1 MMSSTL
7 MLATNA
13 ESTRNENDVGDKY
26 IINGAV
32 FLFYFQISLIHKR
45 TLPNVTP
52 DIQPNLTI
60 KVLLSKL
67 KEIDFPIL

>member
-1 MMSSTL
+1 MSSTL

-60 KVLLSKL
+60 KVLLSRL